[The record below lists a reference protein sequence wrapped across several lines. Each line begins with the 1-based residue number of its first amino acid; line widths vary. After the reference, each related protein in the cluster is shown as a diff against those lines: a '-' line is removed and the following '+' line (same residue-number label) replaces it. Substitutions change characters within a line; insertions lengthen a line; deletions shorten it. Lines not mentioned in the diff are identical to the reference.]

1 MDKLNLIIES
11 RCIDSIKNVNIIID
25 PRYVSAIQRM
35 FIDDRK

>member
-25 PRYVSAIQRM
+25 PKYVSAMRKT
-35 FIDDRK
+35 FIGDKN